1 VSNTSIIILIV
12 GTIANLFFAW
22 KFSIK
27 AKHPHGVPRFFAFE
41 SILILLLLN
50 VPVWIDE
57 PFAWNQL
64 ISWVLLIL
72 SLVFAVLGFL
82 LLHIV
87 GKPQGD
93 LENTSKLVTVG
104 LYKYI
109 RHPLYASL
117 LLLGTDIFFKDISIT
132 TTIFAIANAVALTA
146 TAKREEKE
154 MINKFIDEY
163 VVYMQKTRMFIPF
176 VI

>member
-1 VSNTSIIILIV
+1 MSNTSIIILIV

-27 AKHPHGVPRFFAFE
+27 AKHPHGVPRFFVFE

-50 VPVWIDE
+50 VPVWLDE

-64 ISWVLLIL
+64 ISCVLLIL

-93 LENTSKLVTVG
+93 LENTSKLVTVR
-104 LYKYI
+104 LYIYI

-117 LLLGTDIFFKDISIT
+117 LLLGTGKFFKGMSIT
-132 TTIFAIANAVALTA
+132 TALLSLINAAAITA

-154 MINKFIDEY
+154 MINKFSDED
-163 VVYMQKTRMFIPF
+163 VVYMQKARMSIPF